1 MTSAME
7 YALQCRK
14 VSVQYPSAATAALH
28 ECSFTLN
35 HGEHVALLGLNG
47 SGKSTLLMAIA
58 GLVKISGE
66 VVVDGLAL
74 SPSTLHDVRLRLGVL
89 FATPE
94 DQLLFPR
101 IIDDVAF
108 GLLRRGIA
116 KGEAL
121 REAGRALRMLGVSEL
136 AEKEPYEL
144 SHGQRLRAA
153 LAGVLV
159 TRPSLLLLDEATA
172 ALDPPGRRALAQL
185 LHETPSAFLL
195 ATHDIDTA
203 RRCCG
208 RFLVLENGR
217 MVRDTFS
224 LDEVR
229 PLIEPGDGA

>member
-1 MTSAME
+1 MISTAE
-7 YALQCRK
+7 YAVQCRN
-14 VSVQYPSAATAALH
+14 VCVRYPSADLHALSD
-28 ECSFTLN
+28 CSFSLN

-58 GLVKISGE
+58 GLVKVSGE
-66 VVVDGLAL
+66 ILVDGLLL
-74 SPSTLHDVRLRLGVL
+74 SPSTLHDIRLKLGVL

-108 GLLRRGIA
+108 GLLRRGA
-116 KGEAL
+116 SKGDAL
-121 REAGRALRMLGVSEL
+121 REAGMALKMLGVSDL

-153 LAGVLV
+153 LAGGLV
-159 TRPSLLLLDEATA
+159 TPPSLLLLDEATA
-172 ALDPPGRRALAQL
+172 ALDPPGRMALGKL
-185 LHETPSAFLL
+185 LQKTASAFLL

-203 RRCCG
+203 GRCCG

-217 MVRDTFS
+217 IVRDTPS

-229 PLIEPGDGA
+229 PLIEPDDSD

>member
-1 MTSAME
+1 MTSPAE
-7 YALQCRK
+7 HALQCHGVCVR
-14 VSVQYPSAATAALH
+14 YPSAASAALSD
-28 ECSFTLN
+28 CSFTLN

-47 SGKSTLLMAIA
+47 SGKSTLLMATA
-58 GLVKISGE
+58 GLVKFTGE
-66 VVVDGLAL
+66 ILVDGLPL
-74 SPSTLHDVRLRLGVL
+74 SQSTLHEVRLRLGML

-108 GLLRRGIA
+108 GLLRRGTP
-116 KGEAL
+116 KSTAL
-121 REAGRALRMLGVSEL
+121 REAEMALKTLGVSDL
-136 AEKEPYEL
+136 AEREPYEL

-159 TRPSLLLLDEATA
+159 TQPALLLLDEASA
-172 ALDPPGRRALAQL
+172 ALDPPGRLALARL
-185 LHETPSAFLL
+185 LSKTPSAFLL

-217 MVRDTFS
+217 LVRDTSS

-229 PLIEPGDGA
+229 ALIEPDDRE